1 MNVHFLFWMNDVP
14 IEIREMSID
23 RERGC
28 RGSQDGHMENSCLCV
43 EMNAR
48 PCVASKMNI
57 RRKDK
62 DRSYSVADA
71 SEERTIRLR
80 KITLE
85 QVFERE
91 RERVSFIRS
100 FDAAHVSTYPLTEE
114 GFPARKSNDRP
125 FGLFLGQR

>member
-28 RGSQDGHMENSCLCV
+28 RGSQHGHMENSCVCV

-48 PCVASKMNI
+48 PCVVSKMNI
-57 RRKDK
+57 RRKEK
-62 DRSYSVADA
+62 GRSYRVADA
-71 SEERTIRLR
+71 REERTIRLW
-80 KITLE
+80 KITVE

-91 RERVSFIRS
+91 RASLLRS
-100 FDAAHVSTYPLTEE
+100 S
-114 GFPARKSNDRP
+114 
-125 FGLFLGQR
+125 